1 MPIITTQENLDLKIT
16 TTLDDDALIVD
27 EVTIEEG
34 IHSLFEIKIIAHSEN
49 IDLDLNG
56 TLGEVMTVSFNF
68 HDNKRYFSGIVARF
82 EQLHTAPAQKNTT
95 PIAFYQI
102 KLMPKLWLLTHTKDF
117 RIFQNKSVQE
127 IIKTLL
133 NEAEIT
139 DFSYKTKKGTT
150 AKREYCVQYN
160 ESNFEFIARL
170 CEEEGI
176 FFHFEHE
183 SSLHK
188 LIFSDSTMIAT
199 KIGGKGY
206 SYAVKSPSGILLNQI
221 YECVLAEQI
230 TTTDLKVID
239 FNYLKPS
246 VELMSESSSDNLGGT
261 YVDYPSL
268 FKEANEGE
276 PLAKSKLN
284 ALTWP
289 SKFVKG
295 NSTAP
300 EFLPYKSFTLQDHP
314 RKSLNS
320 DYIIYKVKHKIV
332 QARLDPATASERPS
346 IYENEFWV
354 FPSKTPYVPVL
365 KHEKKRIYS
374 YQTATVTGPSGEE
387 IYTDEYGRIKVKFHW
402 DFRGTEDE
410 KSSCWIRVAQNWA
423 GSQWGGV
430 VIPRIGMEVV
440 VSFMDGD
447 PDRPLVM
454 GCVYNGEQK
463 PPYASKD
470 PTKSTFK
477 TSSSKGDDGNNE
489 LRFDDKKDHEEIY
502 IHAQK
507 DMNIEIEDSRTEEI
521 IEGDDSLT
529 IKKGSKSEKL
539 EGKETL
545 YEVEITD
552 GDRKLHI
559 KKGDHII
566 NLDKGDQKITLKKGD
581 QELKI
586 DSGDN
591 KITLTKGD
599 MKITLS
605 AGDLTIDVK
614 GDVKISSVGNMKFD
628 SKAKISMKAVG
639 GIEINSPAQVEVKS
653 GMNLMLKGGMNID
666 AAAGMNLMA
675 KGGMNVNI
683 NGGQNIMMTSGMN
696 LALKGG
702 MNIAAD
708 AGVAMLL
715 KGTLLTCM
723 ASGPAV
729 IKGAVLKLN

>member
-1 MPIITTQENLDLKIT
+1 MAIITTQENLDLKIT
-16 TTLDDDALIVD
+16 TTLDDDALILD
-27 EVTIEEG
+27 EVTVEET
-34 IHSLFEIKIIAHSEN
+34 IHALFEINIIAHSTN
-49 IDLDLNG
+49 IDIDLNG
-56 TLGEVMTVSFNF
+56 TLGQNMTVSLNF
-68 HDNKRYFSGIVARF
+68 HEGKRYFSGIVARF
-82 EQLHTAPAQKNTT
+82 EQLHTSPAQNKT
-95 PIAFYQI
+95 PQFAFYKI
-102 KLMPKLWLLTHTKDF
+102 KLVPKIWLLTHTKDF

-127 IIKTLL
+127 IIKTILT
-133 NEAEIT
+133 EAEVT
-139 DFSYKTKKGTT
+139 DYTYKTKKGTT
-150 AKREYCVQYN
+150 SKREFCVQYN

-183 SSLHK
+183 SSIHK
-188 LIFSDSTMIAT
+188 LIFSDSTLVSS
-199 KIGGKGY
+199 KIE
-206 SYAVKSPSGILLNQI
+206 KSPFPYVLKSSSRVLLNNV
-221 YECVLAEQI
+221 YECVLSEQI

-246 VELMSESSSDNLGGT
+246 VELLSESSSQNLGGT

-268 FKEANEGE
+268 FKESSEGE

-284 ALTWP
+284 ALNWP
-289 SKFVKG
+289 SKFIKG
-295 NSTAP
+295 TSTIP
-300 EFLPYKSFTLQDHP
+300 NLLPYKAFTLKDHP
-314 RKSLNS
+314 RKNLNA
-320 DYIIYKVKHKIV
+320 DYIVYRVKHKIFQTRFD
-332 QARLDPATASERPS
+332 QATGTDLPS
-346 IYENEFWV
+346 TYENEFLV

-374 YQTATVTGPSGEE
+374 YQTATVTGPKGEE

-423 GSQWGGV
+423 GSQWGGL

-489 LRFDDKKDHEEIY
+489 LRFDDKKGHEEIY

-507 DMNIEIEDSRTEEI
+507 DLNLEIEHDRTEEI
-521 IEGDDSLT
+521 LKGNDSLT
-529 IKKGSKSEKL
+529 IKKGNKTEEL
-539 EGKETL
+539 EGKGTC
-545 YEVEITD
+545 YEVNIKD
-552 GDRKLHI
+552 GDKKLHI
-559 KKGDHII
+559 EKGNHVI

-581 QELKI
+581 QVVEL

-591 KITLTKGD
+591 KITLKKGD
-599 MKITLS
+599 MKVTLS

-614 GDVKISSVGNMKFD
+614 GDIKVSSTGNMTFD
-628 SKAKISMKAVG
+628 SKGKISIKGTG
-639 GIEINSPAQVEVKS
+639 GIEINSPAKVNIESGANMTLKSKMDLEVNAQMNLTSKS
-653 GMNLMLKGGMNID
+653 GMNF
-666 AAAGMNLMA
+666 NLN
-675 KGGMNVNI
+675 GGMNVTVNAA
-683 NGGQNIMMTSGMN
+683 MN
-696 LALKGG
+696 LTLKGG
-702 MNIAAD
+702 TNIAAN
-708 AGVAMLL
+708 AGVAMML
-715 KGTLLTCM
+715 KGTLINCI

-729 IKGAVLKLN
+729 VKGAILKLN